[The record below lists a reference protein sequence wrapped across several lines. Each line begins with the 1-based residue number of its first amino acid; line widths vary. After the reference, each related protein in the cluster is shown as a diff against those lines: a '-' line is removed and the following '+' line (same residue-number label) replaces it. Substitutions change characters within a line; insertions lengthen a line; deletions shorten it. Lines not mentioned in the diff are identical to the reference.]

1 MERIGWRHGWRQVR
15 PGEWAL
21 LPALLACLPL
31 SALLPA
37 PWSREGGVLETLQ
50 VLVLLGGAALALRVY
65 LRSRRDEHTG
75 QTGQAGQA
83 GRTGQTEA
91 TRSGMLALCAAPVW
105 ILLAARELSWGR
117 VWLPHPDAHPGAAMA
132 LTADVIVWL
141 QPFARPGAMLLL
153 AWLAFCAWHYRL
165 DMPLRAA
172 LGRRV
177 PWLCLLVAL
186 GAAMGSTCA
195 EGHLSCSTG
204 LAPGHAEMFEELV
217 ELCAYLALC
226 LLQDAVL
233 GAAAVTS
240 RAARAAWATQASPA
254 EAPPLRIDPGVR
266 EPGQP

>member
-1 MERIGWRHGWRQVR
+1 MERMGWQHGWRQVR

-21 LPALLACLPL
+21 LLALLVCLPL
-31 SALLPA
+31 SAVLPA

-65 LRSRRDEHTG
+65 LRSRRNERPG
-75 QTGQAGQA
+75 QTGA
-83 GRTGQTEA
+83 TGT
-91 TRSGMLALCAAPVW
+91 GMLALCAAPVW
-105 ILLAARELSWGR
+105 VLLAARELSWGR
-117 VWLPHPDAHPGAAMA
+117 VWLPHPDAQPGAAMA
-132 LTADVIVWL
+132 LAADAIVWL

-153 AWLAFCAWHYRL
+153 AWLAFCTWHYRL

-195 EGHLSCSTG
+195 EGHMSCSTG
-204 LAPGHAEMFEELV
+204 LAPGRAEMFEELV

-226 LLQDAVL
+226 LLQAAVL
-233 GAAAVTS
+233 AVA
-240 RAARAAWATQASPA
+240 AARAAQPSPVSA
-254 EAPPLRIDPGVR
+254 APLRIDPVVR